1 MDEPA
6 IAGEDPSEIARWGN
20 DDARREYRR
29 SRELQIASQ
38 MAERR
43 RLASE
48 LQLGPVEI
56 PRERGF
62 AFYDGGRFPGVPA
75 VVAAA
80 RDVFAAAKPEKRKE
94 KSNKQFMMKLLKQN
108 LVTLDSPFM
117 RLALHPDIVAPVTR
131 YLGVVPILQFVN
143 VYFSCDSGDDLS
155 KSQLYHCDS
164 DDAEQVKVWVL
175 VEDVTPES
183 GPLTLLPAA
192 ESDFIRS
199 TLGYTY
205 DLLLNDAQVSEV
217 LGGRNV
223 QQQFVGP
230 SGTVGF
236 IDTSR
241 CFHFGSRF
249 IDRTK
254 TRLIV
259 MLQYLTPF
267 SFILPAE
274 YWEHARYREFGST
287 PGLDHLSRMVLGTV

>member
-1 MDEPA
+1 VNEPSVS
-6 IAGEDPSEIARWGN
+6 EDPTEIARWGT
-20 DDARREYRR
+20 DDARREDRR
-29 SRELQIASQ
+29 TRELQIADR
-38 MAERR
+38 MAQRR
-43 RLASE
+43 RMAAE
-48 LQLGPVEI
+48 FQAGGVEI
-56 PRERGF
+56 PRDRGF
-62 AFYDGGRFPGVPA
+62 VFADGARFSDVPP

-80 RDVFAAAKPEKRKE
+80 REVFAAAKPEKRKE

-117 RLALHPDIVAPVTR
+117 RLALHPDILAPVGR

-175 VEDVTPES
+175 VEDVTPET

-192 ESDFIRS
+192 ESDLIRS

-205 DLLLNDAQVSEV
+205 DLLLNDVQVSDV

-223 QQQFVGP
+223 QHQFVGP

-254 TRLIV
+254 SRLIV
-259 MLQYLTPF
+259 MLQYLTPL
-267 SFILPAE
+267 SFIIPTE
-274 YWEHARYREFGST
+274 YWEHARYREFGT
-287 PGLDHLSRMVLGTV
+287 APGLDDLSRMVLGTI